1 MIDLWSF
8 VAGATIGVLVT
19 LSIVD
24 EEDVEFITDRLPR
37 NDD

>member
-8 VAGATIGVLVT
+8 VAGATVGVLVT

-24 EEDVEFITDRLPR
+24 EEDAELLKEKFV
-37 NDD
+37 NDDD